1 MSNAVLP
8 RQAVV
13 NRQAVLNRHALE
25 RGAVRS
31 GAARS
36 YRTEPSR
43 RGLGYDLRRPS
54 SGAVEYRPT
63 VVGVSRADHR
73 RGANDVGWRMVLAS
87 VVITA
92 GVLCGLVGLAQLATT
107 DSAGDAAATEVVQVQ
122 QGESLAAIAGRVAPD
137 LPVAQVVERIMELNA
152 MSNSALHPGQNLI
165 VPSSATR

>member
-1 MSNAVLP
+1 
-8 RQAVV
+8 
-13 NRQAVLNRHALE
+13 
-25 RGAVRS
+25 
-31 GAARS
+31 
-36 YRTEPSR
+36 
-43 RGLGYDLRRPS
+43 
-54 SGAVEYRPT
+54 
-63 VVGVSRADHR
+63 VGVSRADHR

-107 DSAGDAAATEVVQVQ
+107 DSVGDSAATEVVQVQ

-137 LPVAQVVERIMELNA
+137 LPAAQVVERIMELNA

>member
-13 NRQAVLNRHALE
+13 NRQAVLSRQALE

-31 GAARS
+31 GAARP
-36 YRTEPSR
+36 YRTVPRR
-43 RGLGYDLRRPS
+43 RGPGYDLRRPS

-63 VVGVSRADHR
+63 HVGVSRADHR

-92 GVLCGLVGLAQLATT
+92 GVLCGLVGVAQLATT
-107 DSAGDAAATEVVQVQ
+107 DGVSNSAATEVVQVQ
-122 QGESLAAIAGRVAPD
+122 QGESLAALAARSSPE
-137 LPVAQVVERIMELNA
+137 LPVAQVVERIMELN
-152 MSNSALHPGQNLI
+152 
-165 VPSSATR
+165 